1 MSVLS
6 HCDLLMIS
14 DRYYSSR
21 SIASITLT
29 SRAFES
35 ETWSRLPPWDPRQ
48 RGTSR
53 EDPTSGPPRADGFR
67 RRVKR
72 GKEGLGCVSL
82 PPSGAHL
89 PSPQQSRTVRSGQE
103 PRRWSQTAQ
112 TSLSPLPSGF
122 FHLRQTFQQA
132 FHLSSSSCLRYFR
145 PFVSLLSFLF
155 SLTILH
161 ALHEIREST
170 FRLIRRST
178 WGIFSIFEGD
188 SLLLEDCVSRD
199 GEIEDAPVVGI
210 GGDGLATAAMVMV
223 VVVVLVPVKK
233 RKKKKRKKKTY
244 IGGGSSSL
252 LHRTPLVGMRQY
264 SKIVVT

>member
-1 MSVLS
+1 VLSKNFNPYARYILLSQKNLLYVQHTLDHFLMSVLS

-103 PRRWSQTAQ
+103 PRR
-112 TSLSPLPSGF
+112 
-122 FHLRQTFQQA
+122 
-132 FHLSSSSCLRYFR
+132 
-145 PFVSLLSFLF
+145 
-155 SLTILH
+155 
-161 ALHEIREST
+161 
-170 FRLIRRST
+170 
-178 WGIFSIFEGD
+178 
-188 SLLLEDCVSRD
+188 
-199 GEIEDAPVVGI
+199 
-210 GGDGLATAAMVMV
+210 
-223 VVVVLVPVKK
+223 
-233 RKKKKRKKKTY
+233 
-244 IGGGSSSL
+244 
-252 LHRTPLVGMRQY
+252 
-264 SKIVVT
+264 